1 MSKEDKKIIKI
12 MLICLSFA
20 IAFAC
25 GVVYM
30 EMYHPE
36 IMKKISVVAVIA
48 YAIITVLI
56 VISKDGITVVLGLA
70 DPVTP
75 SKSNR
80 SVNRTPMEKSHKRLT
95 ADYVP
100 GYDRVDDADDDA
112 SADNDSNSNEFRR
125 PIGVMPTPWAGKGS
139 FSDYYGHEYTNI
151 GGTIYDDNGN
161 FCPDYMR
168 SYYGIPD
175 DEDSQ
180 NDGW

>member
-1 MSKEDKKIIKI
+1 
-12 MLICLSFA
+12 
-20 IAFAC
+20 
-25 GVVYM
+25 
-30 EMYHPE
+30 
-36 IMKKISVVAVIA
+36 MKKISVVAVIA
-48 YAIITVLI
+48 YAIITVI
-56 VISKDGITVVLGLA
+56 AMIYTKSTDASSAMAK
-70 DPVTP
+70 PVTASKP
-75 SKSNR
+75 SR
-80 SVNRTPMEKSHKRLT
+80 SVNRASTVQNHRRLT

-100 GYDRVDDADDDA
+100 GYERVDDTDDDA
-112 SADNDSNSNEFRR
+112 SSGNDNNSNEFRR

>member
-1 MSKEDKKIIKI
+1 MSAFRNCLCVRCSIYGNVPSGDYEEN
-12 MLICLSFA
+12 ICCSSDCL
-20 IAFAC
+20 C
-25 GVVYM
+25 
-30 EMYHPE
+30 
-36 IMKKISVVAVIA
+36 
-48 YAIITVLI
+48 IITVLI

-95 ADYVP
+95 ADNVP